1 MNQVNEYMRHKKLP
15 MQMQKKLVTFYEY
28 KYKKRYFREI
38 GITDALSG
46 KIYSRSRFRK
56 SGGIGAYQICVGNMI
71 FK

>member
-15 MQMQKKLVTFYEY
+15 LHMQKKLITFYEY

-46 KIYSRSRFRK
+46 KVYYKLRYVYNV
-56 SGGIGAYQICVGNMI
+56 AV
-71 FK
+71 